1 MIAREI
7 VNRYQTIIDRSGL
20 IGLFVKGMNRDRRG
34 RPTNE
39 KTVRLFW
46 LGAFLAVHAK
56 GSLLIRDIHRVL
68 TEDLYFPDQVDLG
81 ITGVD
86 DNGDRFVISESALQN
101 VSKLIDRHLEYGENS
116 APGLTPA
123 ERNHRRE
130 TIQTIIDAIC
140 DVFDMG
146 FASGT
151 YAIDATNVWAWL
163 KSHRRP
169 EEGQEETLKD
179 KRRRTD
185 GKWGVK
191 TAKNG
196 DNEPFFGYHEHT
208 IVQVAQGTSRSEK
221 LPPLVA
227 RFWLEP
233 PDGDLAKITIA
244 MIDRMTRP
252 VTDII
257 ADRHY
262 QYKVPEDWR
271 DPLAERG
278 IRQTLDLRKDQQG
291 FTDLDGVR
299 FAAGSPHC
307 PATPDYL
314 GTIERPDSSATD
326 EEKKEFRRLIDARQ
340 QYALK
345 LQKVIDPVASK
356 CQWACP
362 AVAGKVACPLVD
374 GSIQAADLY
383 YKQTGRQVLIVQ
395 GHPDPNAPALPVIC
409 RQPTMVIDPG
419 GLRKLHQDLYWGSE
433 KWEAMYNKRSAVE
446 GSYGNRKNEQT
457 ENYRR
462 GQTRATGIGKATL
475 LAAVT
480 VGVYNLR
487 MLRNWHDNTGQG
499 DPDHPLL
506 TPNPPQPLG
515 VIAVTEDQYR
525 DILRQSA
532 A

>member
-1 MIAREI
+1 MIARDVI
-7 VNRYQTIIDRSGL
+7 DRYQTIIDRSGL
-20 IGLFVKGMNRDRRG
+20 IDHFVQGMNRDRRG

-39 KTVRLFW
+39 KTLRLFW
-46 LGAFLAVHAK
+46 LGAFLAVHSK
-56 GSLLIRDIHRVL
+56 GSVLIRDIHRVL
-68 TEDLYFPDQVDLG
+68 TEDLYLLDQADLG
-81 ITGVD
+81 ITSID
-86 DNGDRFVISESALQN
+86 GDGNSVVISESTLQN
-101 VSKLIDRHLEYGENS
+101 VSKLIDRHFEYGETS
-116 APGLTPA
+116 APDLSPD
-123 ERNHRRE
+123 ERSHRRE
-130 TIQTIIDAIC
+130 TIQTIIDGIC

-151 YAIDATNVWAWL
+151 YAIDATNLWTWL

-169 EEGQEETLKD
+169 EEGQEQTLKA

-196 DNEPFFGYHEHT
+196 DDEAFFGYHEHT
-208 IVQVAQGTSRSEK
+208 IVQVAEGTTNPEK

-271 DPLAERG
+271 DQLAKRD
-278 IRQTLDLRKDQQG
+278 IHQTLDLRKDQQG

-307 PATPDYL
+307 PATPDHL
-314 GTIERPDSSATD
+314 GTIERPDSTATD
-326 EEKKEFRRLIDARQ
+326 EEKKKFRRLINTRQ

-345 LQKVIDPVASK
+345 LQKVIDPVASR
-356 CQWACP
+356 CQWMCP
-362 AVAGKVACPLVD
+362 AVAGTVACPLVA
-374 GSIQAADLY
+374 GSLEAADLH
-383 YKQTGRQVLIVQ
+383 YKETGQQLLVIQ
-395 GHPDPNAPALPVIC
+395 GPPDPDDPAQPAIC
-409 RQPTMVIDPG
+409 RQPTMVINPDA
-419 GLRKLHQDLYWGSE
+419 LRKLHQALYWGSE

-499 DPDHPLL
+499 DPNHPLL
-506 TPNPPQPLG
+506 TPDPPKPLG

-525 DILRQSA
+525 DILRQTA